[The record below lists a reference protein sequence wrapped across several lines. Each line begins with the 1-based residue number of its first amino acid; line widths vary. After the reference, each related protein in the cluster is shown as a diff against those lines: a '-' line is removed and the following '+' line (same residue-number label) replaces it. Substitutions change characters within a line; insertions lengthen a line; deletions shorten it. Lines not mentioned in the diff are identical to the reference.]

1 MGDRVRN
8 IRRAR
13 RRFGVDGD
21 VGMTVGHQTSGRR
34 AMGDEHG
41 SCNKRQCARKLLPD
55 GFGFRRGGPP
65 LHPVGTAEKTKCSA
79 DHGAADM
86 RSDRFCL
93 QFAEVTGDELR
104 ARIVFLQDWLA
115 QHAK

>member
-1 MGDRVRN
+1 MSMAAATSASALASFCQTDS
-8 IRRAR
+8 A
-13 RRFGVDGD
+13 F
-21 VGMTVGHQTSGRR
+21 VG
-34 AMGDEHG
+34 
-41 SCNKRQCARKLLPD
+41 
-55 GFGFRRGGPP
+55 GGPP

>member
-1 MGDRVRN
+1 MIVGVGKCAFGSYTMRHEHRDRQN
-8 IRRAR
+8 C
-13 RRFGVDGD
+13 DC
-21 VGMTVGHQTSGRR
+21 T
-34 AMGDEHG
+34 
-41 SCNKRQCARKLLPD
+41 RKLLPD
-55 GFGFRRGGPP
+55 ESGFRPGGPP
-65 LHPVGTAEKTKCSA
+65 LHPVGTAEEAKCSA

-93 QFAEVTGDELR
+93 QFAKVTGDELR